1 MRGFAKIFFMLC
13 VMFIALSCVDAV
25 EGLDVSEGEI
35 CMSPVLSDMAGTRAE
50 GTPSSYPDG
59 KSFGAFAYY
68 NHNQT
73 YFENHKFTS
82 EDGVCAGD
90 DPVYWP
96 LDGSL
101 IFAGYSPYNETI
113 GAGFDVETKTFTI
126 NDYVADG
133 TTDLMYFLPEL
144 SDGNYVGYDK
154 STASVPVEFH
164 HSLSCVSFEIVSS
177 TPTDRVVLKSI
188 KLVSAN
194 RCGDFQAEYNQEG
207 DVCGEW
213 KNVEHIDGDL
223 FAFDAKGGEGQLL
236 STTPETYDVF
246 VVPGS
251 ATEIIIAYDILIGDD
266 VQSNTVS
273 INPADYFQSWDIS
286 KKYTYNVS
294 ISGFEPIIVIPE
306 VEIQHSYVDSILMGS
321 KVTVVLNDENGNP
334 LTDGISNIFNID
346 IKVKRG
352 DVVYKTYSSQTI
364 ASNTITLSGD
374 YAQGDKYYLP
384 KGSGYTVE
392 ITYDGLTEPVVVSA
406 TSPDPSVDLY
416 LDFIA
421 GANSITMYSASVNIS
436 ENVLKEVN
444 LSSSDQYNSSMV
456 RFVGTGTTRFAT
468 GDCDLDS
475 PQFLKDVYR
484 SSSPNSSG
492 YYGFY
497 NTVLFDG
504 ITPRTNYPSFN
515 KIETWS
521 NPNRIHPIKLNQI
534 KYASEHLK
542 DGGLYVICATQDTQR
557 YWYVDD
563 YTYLRLS
570 ESAPSSY
577 GKEHIFRYDFCP
589 ANVQTESGYN
599 QYSETGAWYSMKTG
613 KYMSDH
619 LYPMFNQEQ
628 PVRYVICATGWDSEK
643 RDGPFDIM
651 KGNKELLRY
660 GNSVTDAYWSGTEP
674 PDQYWKW
681 NLYEVVVE

>member
-1 MRGFAKIFFMLC
+1 M
-13 VMFIALSCVDAV
+13 ALSCVGT
-25 EGLDVSEGEI
+25 EGLDEISNGEI
-35 CMSPVLSDMAGTRAE
+35 CMSPVLSDMTKARAE
-50 GTPSSYPDG
+50 GDTHLYPDG
-59 KSFGAFAYY
+59 DSFGVFAYY
-68 NHNQT
+68 NETQA
-73 YFENHKFTS
+73 YLENHKFTS
-82 EDGVCAGD
+82 VSGICAGD

-96 LDGSL
+96 LSGSL
-101 IFAGYSPYNETI
+101 IFAGYSPYSESI
-113 GAGFDVETKTFTI
+113 DAGFDVETKTFTI

-144 SDGNYVGYDK
+144 SGGEVVGYDK

-306 VEIQHSYVDSILMGS
+306 VEIQHSYVDGILMGS
-321 KVTVVLNDENGNP
+321 KVTVVLNDENGDP
-334 LTDGISNIFNID
+334 LTDGISNILNIE
-346 IKVKRG
+346 IKIKRG
-352 DVVYKTYSSQTI
+352 DVVYKTYSSQTL
-364 ASNTITLSGD
+364 ASNTITFSGD
-374 YAQGDKYYLP
+374 TQNGDKFYLP
-384 KGSGYTVE
+384 RGSGYTIE
-392 ITYDGLTEPVVVSA
+392 ITYDGLSESVVASA
-406 TSPDPSVDLY
+406 KSPDPEVKLY

-421 GANSITMYSASVNIS
+421 NSGSVKMYSAEVNIS
-436 ENVLKEVN
+436 EDVLKEMP
-444 LSSSDQYNSSMV
+444 LSSSDQYNGRMIG
-456 RFVGTGTTRFAT
+456 FLGNPTIG
-468 GDCDLDS
+468 
-475 PQFLKDVYR
+475 FLKSESNMNSPKFLSNIQKTGSPR
-484 SSSPNSSG
+484 SGG
-492 YYGFY
+492 YYEFQNY
-497 NTVLFDG
+497 VTFDG
-504 ITPRTNYPSFN
+504 LAAQVNMSSFN
-515 KIETWS
+515 KIETWIT
-521 NPNRIHPIKLNQI
+521 PYRIHPIKLTQI

-577 GKEHIFRYDFCP
+577 GKEHIFRYDFCQATVP
-589 ANVQTESGYN
+589 KQDGYN
-599 QYSETGAWYSMKTG
+599 QYSNTGAWYSMKTG
-613 KYMSDH
+613 KYMSEH
-619 LYPMFNQEQ
+619 QYPMFTSDQ
-628 PVRYVICATGWDSEK
+628 PARYVVCATGWGSDK

-660 GNSVTDAYWSGTEP
+660 ENPVTNAYWSGTEA